1 MDSFFKYANATQ
13 KAIRTGVSSAHKEF
27 FQNLNTNT
35 TKLEFV
41 VEEQKGG
48 KRKKSKIHKSKI
60 HESKKKRKN
69 QKGKGETTQGCNV
82 CPANNLTPDEV
93 AWGNRYI
100 YGNNCASGWG
110 CLKGGKKKKMKRKS
124 KKR

>member
-48 KRKKSKIHKSKI
+48 KRKKSNIHKSK
-60 HESKKKRKN
+60 KKNN

-82 CPANNLTPDEV
+82 CPANNLTPDEL
-93 AWGNRYI
+93 AWNNRYI
-100 YGNNCASGWG
+100 YGKGCASGWWG
-110 CLKGGKKKKMKRKS
+110 GIGGKKKKIKRKS